1 MHITMS
7 KTFLEI
13 PYHDEDRAPPLGGH
27 RDTGLHPQP
36 VPQGQDHQTFADPLP
51 MGGTLPASATEL
63 ARGISLSDLLNGVS
77 HLVAASSS
85 ESVWVRVEVASAR
98 IHTKGHVYLE
108 LVEHGDRGEQVAK
121 CQATI
126 WKHKADGILS
136 EFERITGAQL
146 AAGIKLL
153 ARARPVFHVQH
164 GFHLRIDAID
174 VQYTVGDL
182 EVRKRDIRKQLQ
194 DEGVFDLNRRL
205 SLPWDYRHVL
215 VVAPQSS
222 AGLGDFQAEANR
234 LQHHGVCQFFYVHS
248 VFQGQAAPEQIR
260 HRMLA
265 ALERIASSQPWTVD
279 SVVIIRGG
287 GADSDLAWLNDCAL
301 ARTIC
306 MLGIP
311 VLTGIGHERDSTLLD
326 EVARQSLG
334 TPSKVMAE
342 IERVIRSRTYEAQKH
357 FHDIERTACAQ
368 LAKSQQ
374 DCDRYQQDIARSA
387 QDQLALIKQKTEV
400 NMEQVRA
407 GSRQALQQSR
417 IHVLNA
423 WNTVKDR
430 CAAHVKETRRELEI
444 HRRDVASNAQRQIT
458 QLRETSQAWMREIA
472 GQSPQRTLERGFA
485 LVRDSQG
492 RPITRA
498 NAIDPQRLG
507 SESIG
512 DIRIQFADG
521 AHSARLLP
529 SHQPETI

>member
-1 MHITMS
+1 MHTTMS
-7 KTFLEI
+7 KTLLEI
-13 PYHDEDRAPPLGGH
+13 PHHGEDRAPPLGGH

-36 VPQGQDHQTFADPLP
+36 VPQGQDRQAFAAPLHT
-51 MGGTLPASATEL
+51 GGTLSVHATEL
-63 ARGISLSDLLNGVS
+63 ARGVSLSELLGGVS
-77 HLVAASSS
+77 QLVAASSR
-85 ESVWVRVEVASAR
+85 ESVWVRVEVAKVHL
-98 IHTKGHVYLE
+98 HTNGNVYLE
-108 LVEHGDRGEQVAK
+108 LVEHGDQGKQVAR
-121 CQATI
+121 CQAII
-126 WKHKADGILS
+126 WKREADDILGA
-136 EFERITGAQL
+136 FKRITNRTL
-146 AAGIKLL
+146 ADGIKLL
-153 ARARPVFHVQH
+153 ARARPVFQPQY
-164 GFHLRIDAID
+164 GFNLRIDAID
-174 VQYTVGDL
+174 GQYTVGDL
-182 EVRKRDIRKQLQ
+182 EVRKVGIRQQLQ
-194 DEGVFDLNRRL
+194 AEGVFALNRQL
-205 SLPWDYRHVL
+205 PPPWDYRHVL
-215 VVAPQSS
+215 VIAPQSS
-222 AGLGDFQAEANR
+222 AGLGDFQAEADR
-234 LQHHGVCQFFYVHS
+234 LQRHGVCQFFYVHS

-265 ALERIASSQPWTVD
+265 ALERIASNQPWTVD
-279 SVVIIRGG
+279 AVVIIRGG

-306 MLGIP
+306 TLGIP

-326 EVARQSLG
+326 EVAHQRLG
-334 TPSKVMAE
+334 TPSKVMAA
-342 IERVIRSRTYEAQKH
+342 IEHVIGLRTHEVQKNLR
-357 FHDIERTACAQ
+357 DIEQTARAQ

-374 DCDRYQQDIARSA
+374 NCNRHHQDTAHQA
-387 QDQLALIKQKTEV
+387 QAQLALIKQKTEA
-400 NMEQVRA
+400 NLEQVRA

-430 CAAHVKETRRELEI
+430 CAAHVKETRREVDI

-485 LVRDSQG
+485 LVHDSQG
-492 RPITRA
+492 SPITRA
-498 NAIDPQRLG
+498 SAIDPQRLS